1 MLLGRSVIVGDET
14 GWLHFLSREDG
25 SPLTRIPTDASA
37 IVGAPVLAGQT
48 LIVMTR
54 RGGVF
59 GFRPE

>member
-1 MLLGRSVIVGDET
+1 MLLGRSIVVGDET
-14 GWLHFLSREDG
+14 GWLHFMSREDG
-25 SPLTRIPTDASA
+25 SLLTRMPTDASA

>member
-1 MLLGRSVIVGDET
+1 
-14 GWLHFLSREDG
+14 LSREDG